1 LENFLV
7 QTLPPFQHESF
18 GDSLRRCLRYCYQI
32 SGDGSNATDLTQ
44 ITGTGGAGF
53 GVFRFP
59 VQMRASPTQS
69 DSGDNTFTMYGP
81 NTGDPSSLR
90 GDRTNPNSCGIVTD
104 TSITSGNSVNI
115 RVDTG
120 TSNFIR
126 FDAEL

>member
-1 LENFLV
+1 MGANTNIRMEEKSDKSIYEEY
-7 QTLPPFQHESF
+7 ESE
-18 GDSLRRCLRYCYQI
+18 GGMLRCY
-32 SGDGSNATDLTQ
+32 
-44 ITGTGGAGF
+44 
-53 GVFRFP
+53 R
-59 VQMRASPTQS
+59 
-69 DSGDNTFTMYGP
+69 DNTFTMYGP